1 MQRSTNGR
9 GGAANRS
16 RRAGAGQRQR
26 MRKKRLALVGYALV
40 AAIVFGA
47 VYFIQMQS
55 DLRFGADVFYTGTYV
70 NGVPLEGKTYDQAVA
85 EMETLSQT
93 MLAGTSIRL
102 TYGERSWSLVPADIG
117 ARLDCTEAIDQAWSY
132 AREGSKIARRAQ
144 IRALR
149 SNPIML
155 ASSLTYD
162 EQALE
167 SFVYAIKSEIDT
179 EPVSATVT
187 VVGYEQFQITQSQTG
202 VSLDADGLIAQL
214 TDAMIMGGAYD
225 FALEPAIAEPE
236 HTTEEL
242 VEATQLV
249 ARKSTTTENSSSDRT
264 ANIRLA
270 LSNFNGLCV
279 PAGEQISFNAIV
291 GERNEARGYN
301 NAMEYAGTSFTE
313 GFGGGTCQASTTLY
327 DAVLEAGLQIDAR
340 SNHNMTVGYVK
351 PSFDAAVNNE
361 TKDLVFTN
369 NSGYPLYFFTH
380 VTSEKATVSIFGK
393 PSEYQIVLRSKV
405 IESDIPAKEIRYR
418 KDKEGKYVWYDDELM
433 LASEG
438 KPGMRSEAFRDFVKD
453 GQVVTTERLSIDYY
467 QPQPNIY
474 WVGVH
479 PRGEG

>member
-1 MQRSTNGR
+1 MQRGNT
-9 GGAANRS
+9 
-16 RRAGAGQRQR
+16 RRTGTAQRKR
-26 MRKKRLALVGYALV
+26 MRKKRRQLIGYAV
-40 AAIVFGA
+40 VTIVVFAA

-55 DLRFGADVFYTGTYV
+55 DLRFGADVFYAGTYV

-85 EMETLSQT
+85 EMDALSQT
-93 MLAGTSIRL
+93 MLSGTSIRL
-102 TYGERSWSLVPADIG
+102 SYGDRSWNLTPADIG
-117 ARLDCTEAIDQAWSY
+117 ATLDCTEAIDQAWSY
-132 AREGSKIARRAQ
+132 AREGSKMARRAQ

-149 SNPIML
+149 SSPIML
-155 ASSLTYD
+155 ASSLQYD
-162 EQALE
+162 TEALS
-167 SFVYAIKSEIDT
+167 SFVYGIKSEIDT
-179 EPVSATVT
+179 EPVDATVT
-187 VVGYEQFQITQSQTG
+187 VVGYELFDISQSQTG
-202 VSLDADGLIAQL
+202 LSLDAESLIAQL
-214 TDAMIMGGAYD
+214 TDAMVMGGEYD
-225 FALEPAIAEPE
+225 IALEPAVSEPE
-236 HTTEEL
+236 RSTQEL

-249 ARKSTTTENSSSDRT
+249 ARKSTTTENSSADRT

-369 NSGYPLYFFTH
+369 NSGYPLYFFTN
-380 VTSEKATVSIFGK
+380 VTSEKATVSIFGM
-393 PSEYQIVLRSKV
+393 PGEYQIVLRSEV
-405 IESDIPAKEIRYR
+405 LESNIPAKEIRYR
-418 KDKEGKYVWYDDELM
+418 QDKEGKYVYYDDEHM

-438 KPGMRSEAFRDFVKD
+438 KPGMRSQAFRDFVKD
-453 GQVVTTERLSIDYY
+453 GQVVTTEVLSRDYY

-479 PRGEG
+479 SRSGS